1 MLVSWIFS
9 QHTRGILKQ
18 NAFRCVNRF
27 FKGVVPS
34 NWRRFFDLKWDLADA
49 DSSITWQWLELWL
62 DFQAQACTHVRLAPA
77 TEAGPEVNAERAAN
91 LFAPEASRVAQIC
104 GAATALG
111 FGDKEARS
119 TSTVSSLYSFF
130 WFRYKAAGIPFRTCF
145 LQQVSVH
152 KLLTQAALHIHN

>member
-27 FKGVVPS
+27 FKGVVPN
-34 NWRRFFDLKWDLADA
+34 NWRFRNLNWDLADA

-62 DFQAQACTHVRLAPA
+62 DFQAQACTQAN
-77 TEAGPEVNAERAAN
+77 EAGPEVNAERAAN
-91 LFAPEASRVAQIC
+91 LFAPAARRVAQIC

-119 TSTVSSLYSFF
+119 TSTVSSLY
-130 WFRYKAAGIPFRTCF
+130 
-145 LQQVSVH
+145 
-152 KLLTQAALHIHN
+152 